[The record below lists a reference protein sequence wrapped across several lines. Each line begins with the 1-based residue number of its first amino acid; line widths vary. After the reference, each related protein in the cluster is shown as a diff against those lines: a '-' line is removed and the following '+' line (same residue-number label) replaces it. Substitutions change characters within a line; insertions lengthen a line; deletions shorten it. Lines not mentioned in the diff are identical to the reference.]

1 MTPTEL
7 TGPRTCLR
15 LTTGSDGNK
24 PGTLNVQIS
33 TGYDIFNAT
42 TQPDDY
48 VYDNDEEVPLKDGG
62 CYSTT
67 PDNPDFKVLVSN
79 PTTDSW
85 VGKIEY
91 TIDNGLTWN
100 YMYCNDG
107 CTGRSGDT
115 KLGSTEET
123 MGVSGN
129 DVSGGD
135 IRCLDS
141 SPNGKQCELVTME
154 VFDTLTREVRTVVI
168 VDRVYDVPPLD

>member
-1 MTPTEL
+1 MSP
-7 TGPRTCLR
+7 TGPRVCLR

-24 PGTLNVQIS
+24 PGTLNVQVDL
-33 TGYDIFNAT
+33 GYGSFNIT
-42 TQPDDY
+42 TQPDEY
-48 VYDNDEEVPLKDGG
+48 VYGYNQVVQLEQD

-79 PTTDSW
+79 PTDDSW

-91 TIDNGLTWN
+91 TIDNGVSWK

-107 CTGRSGDT
+107 CTGRSGAP

-141 SPNGKQCELVTME
+141 SIDGKQCELVTME
-154 VFDTLTREVRTVVI
+154 VYDTLTREVRTVVI
-168 VDRVYDVPPLD
+168 VDRVYDVSLST